1 MNRMKKLLA
10 LLLMLMLALGL
21 SLAACGGAKS
31 DITGTWQG
39 RIDMTEYIVSKGN
52 ADIGAVLSNQGV
64 DMPLDSIGNYL
75 PEFAP
80 VCTYVFR
87 EDGTY
92 TFTMDEASMQLVL
105 EAYQAGVEAYFRYFY
120 AQVLCQTL
128 VELGMAEQ
136 VNGVEELEAILG
148 VSLDEAISEM
158 VGMELR
164 DFIGQIVDEELG
176 TAQEMAG
183 KINSEGKYKAKD
195 GKLWMS
201 SGLECDVDPESYDFY
216 SIAGNILTI
225 EEGSPSEGE
234 VSAMVYPLVFEKIA

>member
-10 LLLMLMLALGL
+10 LLLVLALGL

-39 RIDMTEYIVSKGN
+39 KIDMTEYIVSKGN
-52 ADIGAVLSNQGV
+52 ADIGAVLSDQGV
-64 DMPLDSIGNYL
+64 DMPLDSIGKYL

-183 KINSEGKYKAKD
+183 KINREGKYKAKD

-201 SGLECDVDPESYDFY
+201 SELEYDVDPELYDLY
-216 SIAGNILTI
+216 SISGSTLTI
-225 EEGSPSEGE
+225 EAGTVSQGE
-234 VSAMVYPLVFEKIA
+234 VALVYPLVLQKTA

>member
-10 LLLMLMLALGL
+10 LLLVLALGL

-31 DITGTWQG
+31 DIVGTWRG
-39 RIDMTEYIVSKGN
+39 KVDMTEYIISKGD
-52 ADIGAVLSNQGV
+52 ADIGTVLSDQGV

-75 PEFAP
+75 TEFAP

-148 VSLDEAISEM
+148 VSLDEVIAEM
-158 VGMELR
+158 LGMELHPLSVCFLR
-164 DFIGQIVDEELG
+164 KRSAEQKLMRPDS
-176 TAQEMAG
+176 TAKGNTKPRTASCGSQP
-183 KINSEGKYKAKD
+183 D
-195 GKLWMS
+195 W
-201 SGLECDVDPESYDFY
+201 
-216 SIAGNILTI
+216 SIMWTR
-225 EEGSPSEGE
+225 
-234 VSAMVYPLVFEKIA
+234 SAVITTALPGIS

>member
-10 LLLMLMLALGL
+10 LVLALALAL
-21 SLAACGGAKS
+21 SLAACGSARS
-31 DITGTWQG
+31 DIIGTWQG
-39 RIDMTEYIVSKGN
+39 RVDMTDYIVSKGD
-52 ADIGAVLSNQGV
+52 AGIGAVLSAMEA
-64 DMPLDSIGNYL
+64 DIPIESMENYL
-75 PEFAP
+75 PEFALM
-80 VCTYVFR
+80 CTYVFR

-105 EAYQAGVEAYFRYFY
+105 EAYHAGVEAYFRYFY

-201 SGLECDVDPESYDFY
+201 SGLEYDVDPELYALY
-216 SIAGNILTI
+216 SISGSTLTI
-225 EEGSPSEGE
+225 EAGTVSQGE
-234 VSAMVYPLVFEKIA
+234 VALVYPLVLQKTA

>member
-1 MNRMKKLLA
+1 MNRMKKQLA
-10 LLLMLMLALGL
+10 LLLALALSL

-39 RIDMTEYIVSKGN
+39 KIDMTEYIVSKGN
-52 ADIGAVLSNQGV
+52 ADIGAVLSGQGV

-105 EAYQAGVEAYFRYFY
+105 EGYQAGVEAYFRHFY
-120 AQVLCQTL
+120 AEVLCQTL
-128 VELGMAEQ
+128 VELGMADQ

-164 DFIGQIVDEELG
+164 DFIGQIVEEELG

-201 SGLECDVDPESYDFY
+201 SGLEYDVDPELYDLY
-216 SIAGNILTI
+216 SISGSTLTI
-225 EEGSPSEGE
+225 EAGTVSQGE
-234 VSAMVYPLVFEKIA
+234 VALVYPLVLQKTA

>member
-10 LLLMLMLALGL
+10 LLLVLALGL

-31 DITGTWQG
+31 DIVGTWRG
-39 RIDMTEYIVSKGN
+39 KVDMTEYIISKGD
-52 ADIGAVLSNQGV
+52 ADIGAVLSDQGV

-105 EAYQAGVEAYFRYFY
+105 EAYQAGVETYFRYFY
-120 AQVLCQTL
+120 AEVLCQTL
-128 VELGMAEQ
+128 VELGMADQ

-183 KINSEGKYKAKD
+183 KINREGKYKAKD

-201 SGLECDVDPESYDFY
+201 SGLEYDVDPELYDLY
-216 SIAGNILTI
+216 SISGSTLTI
-225 EEGSPSEGE
+225 EAGTVSQGE
-234 VSAMVYPLVFEKIA
+234 VALVYPLVLQKTA

>member
-1 MNRMKKLLA
+1 
-10 LLLMLMLALGL
+10 
-21 SLAACGGAKS
+21 
-31 DITGTWQG
+31 
-39 RIDMTEYIVSKGN
+39 
-52 ADIGAVLSNQGV
+52 
-64 DMPLDSIGNYL
+64 
-75 PEFAP
+75 
-80 VCTYVFR
+80 
-87 EDGTY
+87 
-92 TFTMDEASMQLVL
+92 MQLVL
-105 EAYQAGVEAYFRYFY
+105 EAYQAGVETYFRYFY

-183 KINSEGKYKAKD
+183 KINREGKYKAKD

-201 SGLECDVDPESYDFY
+201 SGLEYDVDPELYDLY
-216 SIAGNILTI
+216 SISGSTLTI
-225 EEGSPSEGE
+225 EAGTVSQGE
-234 VSAMVYPLVFEKIA
+234 VALVYPLVLQKTA

>member
-10 LLLMLMLALGL
+10 LLLVLALGL

-31 DITGTWQG
+31 DIVGTWRG
-39 RIDMTEYIVSKGN
+39 KVDMTEYMISKGD
-52 ADIGAVLSNQGV
+52 ADIGAVLSDQGV

-75 PEFAP
+75 TEFAP

-105 EAYQAGVEAYFRYFY
+105 EAYQAGVETYFRYFY
-120 AQVLCQTL
+120 AEVLCQTL

-183 KINSEGKYKAKD
+183 KINREGKYKAKD

-201 SGLECDVDPESYDFY
+201 SGLEYDVDPELYDLY
-216 SIAGNILTI
+216 SISGSTLTI
-225 EEGSPSEGE
+225 EAGTVSQGE
-234 VSAMVYPLVFEKIA
+234 VALVYPLVLQKTA

>member
-10 LLLMLMLALGL
+10 LLLVLALGL

-31 DITGTWQG
+31 DIVGTWRG
-39 RIDMTEYIVSKGN
+39 KVDMTEYIISKGD
-52 ADIGAVLSNQGV
+52 ADIGAVLSDQGV

-105 EAYQAGVEAYFRYFY
+105 EAYQAGVETYFRYFY
-120 AQVLCQTL
+120 AEVLCQTL

-201 SGLECDVDPESYDFY
+201 SGLEYDVDPELYDLY
-216 SIAGNILTI
+216 SISGGTLTI
-225 EEGSPSEGE
+225 EAGTVSQGE
-234 VSAMVYPLVFEKIA
+234 VALAYPLVLQKTA

>member
-10 LLLMLMLALGL
+10 LLLVLALGL

-31 DITGTWQG
+31 DIVGTWRG
-39 RIDMTEYIVSKGN
+39 KVDMTEYIISKGD
-52 ADIGAVLSNQGV
+52 ADIGAVLSDQGV

-75 PEFAP
+75 TEFAP

-105 EAYQAGVEAYFRYFY
+105 EAYQAGVETYFRYFY
-120 AQVLCQTL
+120 AEVLCQTL

-183 KINSEGKYKAKD
+183 KINREGKYKAKD

-201 SGLECDVDPESYDFY
+201 SGLEYDVDPELYDLY
-216 SIAGNILTI
+216 SISGSTLTI
-225 EEGSPSEGE
+225 EAGTVSQGE
-234 VSAMVYPLVFEKIA
+234 VALVYPLVLQKTA

>member
-10 LLLMLMLALGL
+10 LLLVLALGL

-39 RIDMTEYIVSKGN
+39 KIDMTEYIVSKGN
-52 ADIGAVLSNQGV
+52 ADIGAVLSDQGV

-183 KINSEGKYKAKD
+183 KINREGKYKAKD

-201 SGLECDVDPESYDFY
+201 SGLEYDVDPELYDLY
-216 SIAGNILTI
+216 SISGSTLTI
-225 EEGSPSEGE
+225 EAGTVSQGE
-234 VSAMVYPLVFEKIA
+234 VALVYPLVLQKTA

>member
-10 LLLMLMLALGL
+10 PLLVLALGL
-21 SLAACGGAKS
+21 SLAACGGTKS
-31 DITGTWQG
+31 DIVGTWQG
-39 RIDMTEYIVSKGN
+39 KVDMTEYIVSKGN
-52 ADIGAVLSNQGV
+52 ADIGAVLSDQGV
-64 DMPLDSIGNYL
+64 DMPLDSIEKYL

-128 VELGMAEQ
+128 VELGMADQ

-164 DFIGQIVDEELG
+164 DFIGQIVEEELG

-201 SGLECDVDPESYDFY
+201 SGLEYDVDPELYDLY
-216 SIAGNILTI
+216 SISGSTLTI
-225 EEGSPSEGE
+225 EAGTVSQGE
-234 VSAMVYPLVFEKIA
+234 VALVYPLVLQKTA

>member
-10 LLLMLMLALGL
+10 LLLVLALGL

-31 DITGTWQG
+31 DIVGTWRG
-39 RIDMTEYIVSKGN
+39 KVDMTEYIISKGD
-52 ADIGAVLSNQGV
+52 ADIGAVLSDQGV

-75 PEFAP
+75 TEFAP

-92 TFTMDEASMQLVL
+92 TFTMDEASMRLVL

-120 AQVLCQTL
+120 AEVLCQTL

-164 DFIGQIVDEELG
+164 DYVSQIVDEEMG
-176 TAQEMAG
+176 TAQTMAG
-183 KINSEGKYKAKD
+183 KINSEGKYKVKD

-201 SGLECDVDPESYDFY
+201 SGLEYDVDPELYDLY
-216 SIAGNILTI
+216 SISGSTMTI
-225 EEGSPSEGE
+225 EAGTVSQGE
-234 VSAMVYPLVFEKIA
+234 VALAFPVVLQKIA

>member
-10 LLLMLMLALGL
+10 LLLALALGL

-39 RIDMTEYIVSKGN
+39 KIDMTEYIVSKGN
-52 ADIGAVLSNQGV
+52 ADIGAVLSDQGV
-64 DMPLDSIGNYL
+64 DMPLDSIGKYL

-92 TFTMDEASMQLVL
+92 TFTMDEASMKLVL

-128 VELGMAEQ
+128 VELGMADQ

-176 TAQEMAG
+176 TAQELAG
-183 KINSEGKYKAKD
+183 KLNSEGKYKAKD

-201 SGLECDVDPESYDFY
+201 SGLEYDVDPELYDLY
-216 SIAGNILTI
+216 SISGSTLTI
-225 EEGSPSEGE
+225 EAGTVSQGE
-234 VSAMVYPLVFEKIA
+234 VALVYPLVLQKTA

>member
-10 LLLMLMLALGL
+10 LLLVLALGL

-39 RIDMTEYIVSKGN
+39 RIDMTEYIVSKGA
-52 ADIGAVLSNQGV
+52 ADIGAVLSDQGV

-105 EAYQAGVEAYFRYFY
+105 EGYQAGVEAYFRYFY

-128 VELGMAEQ
+128 VELGMADQ

-164 DFIGQIVDEELG
+164 DFIGQIVEEELG

-183 KINSEGKYKAKD
+183 KINSEGKYKTKD

-201 SGLECDVDPESYDFY
+201 SGLEYDVDPESYDYY

-234 VSAMVYPLVFEKIA
+234 ASTVIYPLVLEKIA

>member
-10 LLLMLMLALGL
+10 LLLVLALGL

-31 DITGTWQG
+31 DIAGTWQG
-39 RIDMTEYIVSKGN
+39 KVDMTAYIISKGE
-52 ADIGAVLSNQGV
+52 ADIETFLSDQGV
-64 DMPLDSIGNYL
+64 DMPLDSIGKYL

-105 EAYQAGVEAYFRYFY
+105 EAYQAGVETYFRYFY
-120 AQVLCQTL
+120 AEVLCQTL
-128 VELGMAEQ
+128 VELGMADQ

-183 KINSEGKYKAKD
+183 KINREGKYKAKD

-201 SGLECDVDPESYDFY
+201 SGLEYDVDPELYDLY
-216 SIAGNILTI
+216 SISGSTLTI
-225 EEGSPSEGE
+225 EAGTVSQGE
-234 VSAMVYPLVFEKIA
+234 VALVYPLVLQKTA

>member
-10 LLLMLMLALGL
+10 LLLVLALGL
-21 SLAACGGAKS
+21 SLAACGGTKS
-31 DITGTWQG
+31 DIVGTWRG
-39 RIDMTEYIVSKGN
+39 KVDMTEYIISKGD
-52 ADIGAVLSNQGV
+52 ADIGAVLSDQGV

-75 PEFAP
+75 TEFAP

-183 KINSEGKYKAKD
+183 KINREGKYKAKD

-201 SGLECDVDPESYDFY
+201 SGLEYDVDPELYDLY
-216 SIAGNILTI
+216 SISGSTLTI
-225 EEGSPSEGE
+225 EAGTVSQGE
-234 VSAMVYPLVFEKIA
+234 VALVYPLVLQKTA

>member
-1 MNRMKKLLA
+1 MSRMKKLLA
-10 LLLMLMLALGL
+10 LLLVLALGL
-21 SLAACGGAKS
+21 SLAACGGVKS
-31 DITGTWQG
+31 DIAGTWQG
-39 RIDMTEYIVSKGN
+39 KVDMTEYIVSKLDRAYEEAFASGDDRAELVSIRDYLGN
-52 ADIGAVLSNQGV
+52 
-64 DMPLDSIGNYL
+64 
-75 PEFAP
+75 FAP
-80 VCTYVFR
+80 VYTYVFN
-87 EDGTY
+87 EDGSYAVTV
-92 TFTMDEASMQLVL
+92 DEASLHDQIEAFKTGL
-105 EAYQAGVEAYFRYFY
+105 EAYSRYIF
-120 AQVLCQTL
+120 AELLSMTL

-201 SGLECDVDPESYDFY
+201 SGLEYDVDPELYDLY
-216 SIAGNILTI
+216 SISGSTLTI
-225 EEGSPSEGE
+225 EAGTVSQGE
-234 VSAMVYPLVFEKIA
+234 VALVYPLVLQKTA

>member
-10 LLLMLMLALGL
+10 LLLVLALGL
-21 SLAACGGAKS
+21 SLAACGSAKS
-31 DITGTWQG
+31 DIIGTWQG
-39 RIDMTEYIVSKGN
+39 RVNMTEYI
-52 ADIGAVLSNQGV
+52 IGR
-64 DMPLDSIGNYL
+64 LDRAYEE
-75 PEFAP
+75 EFASGDDGVELTSIRDYLGSFDP
-80 VCTYVFR
+80 VYIYVFN
-87 EDGTY
+87 EDGSYALTV
-92 TFTMDEASMQLVL
+92 DEASLHDQIEEFKTGL
-105 EAYQAGVEAYFRYFY
+105 EAYSRYIY
-120 AQVLCQTL
+120 AELLSMTL

-164 DFIGQIVDEELG
+164 DYVSQIVDEEMG
-176 TAQEMAG
+176 TAQTMAG
-183 KINSEGKYKAKD
+183 KINSEGKYKVKD

-201 SGLECDVDPESYDFY
+201 SGLEYNVDPESYDYY

-234 VSAMVYPLVFEKIA
+234 VSAMVYPLVFEKTA

>member
-10 LLLMLMLALGL
+10 LLLALALGL

-39 RIDMTEYIVSKGN
+39 KIDMTEYIVSKGN
-52 ADIGAVLSNQGV
+52 ADIGAVLSDQGV

-120 AQVLCQTL
+120 AEVLCQTL
-128 VELGMAEQ
+128 VELGMADQ

-183 KINSEGKYKAKD
+183 KINREGKYKAKD

-201 SGLECDVDPESYDFY
+201 SGLEYDVDPELYDLY
-216 SIAGNILTI
+216 SISGSTLTI
-225 EEGSPSEGE
+225 EAGTVSQGE
-234 VSAMVYPLVFEKIA
+234 VALVYPLVLQKTA

>member
-10 LLLMLMLALGL
+10 LLLVLALGL

-31 DITGTWQG
+31 DIVGTWRG
-39 RIDMTEYIVSKGN
+39 KVDMTEYIISKGD
-52 ADIGAVLSNQGV
+52 ADIGAVLSDQGV

-183 KINSEGKYKAKD
+183 KINREGKYKAKD

-201 SGLECDVDPESYDFY
+201 SGLEYDVDPELYDLY
-216 SIAGNILTI
+216 SISGSTLTI
-225 EEGSPSEGE
+225 EAGTVSQGE
-234 VSAMVYPLVFEKIA
+234 VALVYPLVLQKTA

>member
-10 LLLMLMLALGL
+10 LLLALALGL

-31 DITGTWQG
+31 DIVGTWQG
-39 RIDMTEYIVSKGN
+39 KVDMTEYIISKGD
-52 ADIGAVLSNQGV
+52 ADIGAVLSDQGV

-105 EAYQAGVEAYFRYFY
+105 EAYQAGVEAYFY

-148 VSLDEAISEM
+148 VSLDEVIAEM
-158 VGMELR
+158 LGMELHP
-164 DFIGQIVDEELG
+164 FVSLLLEETIGGAE
-176 TAQEMAG
+176 AYASRF
-183 KINSEGKYKAKD
+183 NSEGKYKAKD
-195 GKLWMS
+195 GKLWLS
-201 SGLECDVDPESYDFY
+201 AGLEYHVDPESYDYY

-225 EEGSPSEGE
+225 AEGSPSEGE

>member
-1 MNRMKKLLA
+1 MNRRKKLLA
-10 LLLMLMLALGL
+10 LVLALALAL
-21 SLAACGGAKS
+21 SLAACGSARS
-31 DITGTWQG
+31 DIIGTWQG
-39 RIDMTEYIVSKGN
+39 RVDMTDYIVSKGD
-52 ADIGAVLSNQGV
+52 ADIGAVLSAMEV
-64 DMPLDSIGNYL
+64 DIPIESMENYL
-75 PEFAP
+75 PEFALM
-80 VCTYVFR
+80 CTYVFR

-183 KINSEGKYKAKD
+183 KINREGKYKAKD

-201 SGLECDVDPESYDFY
+201 SGLEYDVDPERYDLY
-216 SIAGNILTI
+216 SISGGTLTI
-225 EEGSPSEGE
+225 EAGTVSQGE
-234 VSAMVYPLVFEKIA
+234 VALVYPLVLQKTA

>member
-10 LLLMLMLALGL
+10 LLLVLVLALGL

-31 DITGTWQG
+31 DIAGTWHG
-39 RIDMTEYIVSKGN
+39 KVDMTEYIISKGE
-52 ADIGAVLSNQGV
+52 ADIEAFLSDQGV

-183 KINSEGKYKAKD
+183 KINREGKYKAKD

-201 SGLECDVDPESYDFY
+201 SGLEYDVDPELYDLY
-216 SIAGNILTI
+216 SISGSTLTI
-225 EEGSPSEGE
+225 EAGTVSQGE
-234 VSAMVYPLVFEKIA
+234 VALVYPLVLEKTA

>member
-10 LLLMLMLALGL
+10 LLLVLALGL

-31 DITGTWQG
+31 DIVGTWRG
-39 RIDMTEYIVSKGN
+39 KVDMTEYIISKGD
-52 ADIGAVLSNQGV
+52 ADIGAVLSDQGV

-75 PEFAP
+75 TEFAP

-183 KINSEGKYKAKD
+183 KINREGKYKAKD

-201 SGLECDVDPESYDFY
+201 SGLEYDVDPELYDLY
-216 SIAGNILTI
+216 SISGSTLTI
-225 EEGSPSEGE
+225 EAGTVSQGE
-234 VSAMVYPLVFEKIA
+234 VALVYPLVLQKTA

>member
-10 LLLMLMLALGL
+10 LLLMLALGL
-21 SLAACGGAKS
+21 SLAACGGAKN

-52 ADIGAVLSNQGV
+52 ADIGAVLSDQGV

-92 TFTMDEASMQLVL
+92 TFTIDEASMQLVL

-164 DFIGQIVDEELG
+164 DFIGQIVEEELG

-183 KINSEGKYKAKD
+183 KINREGKFKAKD

-201 SGLECDVDPESYDFY
+201 SGLEYDVDTELYDLY
-216 SIAGNILTI
+216 SISGSTLTI
-225 EEGSPSEGE
+225 EAGTVSQGE
-234 VSAMVYPLVFEKIA
+234 VALVYPLVLQKTA